1 MWGPRGAS
9 LFFLSF
15 SFGLFA
21 LSTISPN
28 NLQSVR
34 TGAMDMFAPVLAA
47 VNAPVQ
53 GAASYVR
60 AVTGIAQLQAE
71 NTRLQAENTRL
82 REWYQTAMQLQ
93 ARNHSLETMLNVA
106 ADPQSRFVTARIVA
120 DSGNAYVRSM
130 VVLAGTQHSVQKGN
144 PVLAPEGVIGRVI
157 ESGERASRVLLLTDM
172 NSRVPVLV
180 EGKNWRAILSG
191 TNDGHPVL
199 DHLPPGAMKDMEEG
213 LRVVTSGHGGL
224 FPFGLP
230 VGELVKDGEGGWHVR
245 PYADTERM
253 VFVRI
258 IDKAEDP
265 FLQLGAESA
274 AE

>member
-21 LSTISPN
+21 LSSISPN

-130 VVLAGTQHSVQKGN
+130 VVLAGTQNSVQKGN

-157 ESGERASRVLLLTDM
+157 ESGEKASRVLLLTDM

>member
-15 SFGLFA
+15 SFGLFV
-21 LSTISPN
+21 LSSVSQD

-34 TGAMDMFAPVLAA
+34 TSVMDVFAPVLAT
-47 VNAPVQ
+47 VNAPIE

-60 AVTGIAQLQAE
+60 AVTGIAQLQEENARLAAE
-71 NTRLQAENTRL
+71 NVRL

-93 ARNHSLETMLNVA
+93 TRNQSLEAMLNVA
-106 ADPQSRFVTARIVA
+106 ADPQTGFVTARIVA

-130 VVLAGTQHSVQKGN
+130 VVLAGENNRVAKGN
-144 PVLAPEGVIGRVI
+144 PVLAPEGLVGRVI
-157 ESGERASRVLLLTDM
+157 ESGQKASRVLLLTDM
-172 NSRVPVLV
+172 NSRIPVLV
-180 EGKNWRAILSG
+180 EGRNWRAILAG
-191 TNDGHPVL
+191 TNNGMPVL
-199 DHLPPGAMKDMEEG
+199 EHLPPQAVKEMAAG

-230 VGELVKDGEGGWHVR
+230 VGEIAKDDSGNWVVK
-245 PYADTERM
+245 PYADTDRM

-258 IDKAEDP
+258 IDKVEDP
-265 FLQLGAESA
+265 FLHLGSESVSQ
-274 AE
+274 